1 MLRER
6 ERERQRERERE
17 KEPGSG
23 DLTFCCVPQ
32 VNRMLPRSNMV
43 YFLYQ
48 YSVPEDMYQQNI
60 NEINADL
67 SAPDIEGVYETQVLE
82 RAGSPERCLH
92 LHLFKTKSDTC
103 IQHCAKVLNKTFT

>member
-1 MLRER
+1 MTER
-6 ERERQRERERE
+6 ESERRNL
-17 KEPGSG
+17 GSG
-23 DLTFCCVPQ
+23 DLTFCRVPQ

-82 RAGSPERCLH
+82 RNVPEGF
-92 LHLFKTKSDTC
+92 LHLFKTA
-103 IQHCAKVLNKTFT
+103 I